1 MIILY
6 DYIYMVCT
14 LYIIYCMYTIYYI
27 LYVHVFIMYLGLFF
41 QMNKCGF
48 AWDTKTG

>member
-1 MIILY
+1 MII
-6 DYIYMVCT
+6 YIYG
-14 LYIIYCMYTIYYI
+14 MYTIYYI
-27 LYVHVFIMYLGLFF
+27 LHVHYILYIVCTCIYYVFRIVF